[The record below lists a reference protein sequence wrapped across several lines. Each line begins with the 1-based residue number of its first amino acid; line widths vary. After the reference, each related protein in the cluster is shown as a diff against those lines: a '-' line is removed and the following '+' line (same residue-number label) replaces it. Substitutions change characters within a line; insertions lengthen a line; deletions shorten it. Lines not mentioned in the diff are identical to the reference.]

1 MTDQDTDPPDFLA
14 SIPPLRQP
22 RKAKPSTVTDNTWR
36 NRYEAAYQADYR
48 RKYPAAFAAQG
59 YIKTTYPDTSKSNGL
74 TMAIIRWLLWTCHNA
89 DRTGT
94 QGRMI
99 RVKGEYKRIPSAN
112 RKGTADIA
120 ATIRGRACKFE
131 IKVGSDT
138 PSKEQLREQ
147 ELERRAGGQYEII
160 HNMGEFFL
168 WYDKFIN
175 SIT

>member
-1 MTDQDTDPPDFLA
+1 MTDTYADFLA

-22 RKAKPSTVTDNTWR
+22 RKPKARTVTDNTWKQ
-36 NRYEAAYQADYR
+36 RYEAAYQADYR

-74 TMAIIRWLLWTCHNA
+74 TMAIIKFLLWSGHNA

-112 RKGTADIA
+112 RKGTADIS
-120 ATIRGRACKFE
+120 ATIKGRACKFE
-131 IKVGSDT
+131 IKVGADK
-138 PSKEQLREQ
+138 PSPEQLREQ
-147 ELERRAGGQYEII
+147 ELERSAGGQYEII

-168 WYDKFIN
+168 WYDGFLL
-175 SIT
+175 TL

>member
-1 MTDQDTDPPDFLA
+1 MTDTYADFLA

-22 RKAKPSTVTDNTWR
+22 RKAKPRLQVDNTWR
-36 NRYEAAYQADYR
+36 NRYEDAYQADYR

-74 TMAIIRWLLWTCHNA
+74 TMAIIKFLLWSGHNA

-99 RVKGEYKRIPSAN
+99 RVKGQYKRIPSAN

-131 IKVGSDT
+131 IKTGNDK
-138 PSKEQLREQ
+138 PSPEQLREQ

-168 WYDKFIN
+168 WYDGFIL
-175 SIT
+175 SLA